1 MTALDAR
8 VVIVTGGSY
17 GIGRGIARRFATH
30 GDAVAIAARNPERG
44 LLIQAEIAEEG
55 GKAIFVE
62 TDVRREES
70 VKALVDRT
78 VEEWGRID
86 VLVNNAGIER
96 YARADEYSIGDFD
109 AIVETNLRGMF
120 LCAKY
125 AFPYLRK
132 NSGCIVNISSVQG
145 IANEPNISVYAA
157 AKAGILGLTR
167 GLAIDFANQG
177 VRVNSVL
184 PGATANTGMMENAL
198 ESLED
203 APCAITSICKSIPL
217 GRMGE
222 PGDIAGAVYF
232 LASKEASYI
241 SGSSLAVDG
250 GLLAKLAI

>member
-1 MTALDAR
+1 LT
-8 VVIVTGGSY
+8 
-17 GIGRGIARRFATH
+17 
-30 GDAVAIAARNPERG
+30 
-44 LLIQAEIAEEG
+44 QAEIVSEG
-55 GKAIFVE
+55 GQALFIE
-62 TDVRREES
+62 TDVCKEAS
-70 VKALVDRT
+70 VKALVERT
-78 VEEWGRID
+78 VEKWGKVD

-109 AIVETNLRGMF
+109 AIVDTNLRGMF

-132 NSGCIVNISSVQG
+132 NVGCIVNISSVQG
-145 IANEPNISVYAA
+145 VANEPNISVYAA

-167 GLAIDFANQG
+167 GLSIDFAPAG

-198 ESLED
+198 ASLED
-203 APCAITSICKSIPL
+203 VPGTIAAISKSIPL

-222 PGDIAGAVYF
+222 PMDIAGAVYF

-241 SGSSLAVDG
+241 TGASLTVDG
-250 GLLAKLAI
+250 GLLARLAI